1 MLNAP
6 VESMSRDLHEY
17 GEDETANWILT
28 CSDDELVRVCSVAE
42 WLLYFGPSRPSG
54 GSMMIAR
61 ACALAA
67 VYVREGTPRDLARA
81 RRKRI
86 ADPAPMPS
94 PGRRPD
100 NALQMKHSREYGV
113 GDDFRAFWGAAH
125 YREVQLRAPRP

>member
-1 MLNAP
+1 MLNAS
-6 VESMSRDLHEY
+6 VENMSRDLQEY
-17 GEDETANWILT
+17 GEDETANWVLT

-61 ACALAA
+61 ACAVAA
-67 VYVREGTPRDLARA
+67 VYVREGAPRGLARA

-94 PGRRPD
+94 RRPD
-100 NALQMKHSREYGV
+100 YALQMKRSREYGV
-113 GDDFRAFWGAAH
+113 GDDFRAFWGA
-125 YREVQLRAPRP
+125 EQ

>member
-67 VYVREGTPRDLARA
+67 VYVREGAPRELARS
-81 RRKRI
+81 RRKRT
-86 ADPAPMPS
+86 ADATPTFPE
-94 PGRRPD
+94 RRPD
-100 NALQMKHSREYGV
+100 NALQMKRAPEYG
-113 GDDFRAFWGAAH
+113 
-125 YREVQLRAPRP
+125 